1 MRPKHTAR
9 DQKSKTAPANAEGG
23 NRKAALN
30 RSRQK
35 FAGTTDFINGIDP
48 KPSYRSSRRFVRSG
62 VAKRK
67 WSEERH
73 KFKFCP
79 ETKKPSPPS

>member
-35 FAGTTDFINGIDP
+35 FAGTTDFINGIGHELP
-48 KPSYRSSRRFVRSG
+48 IAPYRWHVR
-62 VAKRK
+62 
-67 WSEERH
+67 
-73 KFKFCP
+73 C
-79 ETKKPSPPS
+79 